1 MQKEKTGLRTSIDE
15 LSINKRPVK
24 KKLQQSENEEHLQ
37 SKIIKISMEKQ
48 EVAKEPQKIQS
59 IDGKLH
65 SNIDY
70 SATVK
75 DGRCIKCNKEYS
87 GRIKTFYIKRHYE
100 TCQEV
105 FYTLKKEI
113 FKVNQIESSSKKTHI
128 ICPYCEEEILRGS
141 FFSHCKEKNNKRQGH
156 FVCKF
161 KKCKNVFETKEDFNI
176 HNTQKKHWECFKCQK
191 TFNGRVGLFI
201 HKEKY
206 HSVHVN
212 KKSKLKCDFGC
223 TGTLKNL
230 QGKRHHH
237 KSIHGGE
244 KKKEKKCKK

>member
-1 MQKEKTGLRTSIDE
+1 MQQGIFWE
-15 LSINKRPVK
+15 K
-24 KKLQQSENEEHLQ
+24 KK
-37 SKIIKISMEKQ
+37 
-48 EVAKEPQKIQS
+48 
-59 IDGKLH
+59 
-65 SNIDY
+65 
-70 SATVK
+70 
-75 DGRCIKCNKEYS
+75 
-87 GRIKTFYIKRHYE
+87 FYINRHYE

-105 FYTLKKEI
+105 FYTLNKKI

-128 ICPYCEEEILRGS
+128 KCPYCKEDILRGS
-141 FFSHCKEKNNKRQGH
+141 FFSHCKEKNNKKQGH

-176 HNTQKKHWECFKCQK
+176 HNIQTKHWECSKCQK
-191 TFNGRVGLFI
+191 IFNGRAGLFI
-201 HKEKY
+201 HKDNY
-206 HSVHVN
+206 HSENVN
-212 KKSKLKCDFGC
+212 KKPELKCDLGVNEKSEKCDFGC

>member
-1 MQKEKTGLRTSIDE
+1 MG
-15 LSINKRPVK
+15 
-24 KKLQQSENEEHLQ
+24 
-37 SKIIKISMEKQ
+37 KQ
-48 EVAKEPQKIQS
+48 DVAKEPQKIQS

-87 GRIKTFYIKRHYE
+87 GRIKKFYIKRHYE

-105 FYTLKKEI
+105 FYTLNKEI

-128 ICPYCEEEILRGS
+128 KCPYCKEDILRGS
-141 FFSHCKEKNNKRQGH
+141 FFSHCKEKNNKKQGH

-161 KKCKNVFETKEDFNI
+161 KKCKNVFETKQDFNI
-176 HNTQKKHWECFKCQK
+176 HNIQTKHWECSKCQK
-191 TFNGRVGLFI
+191 IFNGRVGLFI
-201 HKEKY
+201 HKQNY
-206 HSVHVN
+206 HSEHVN

-244 KKKEKKCKK
+244 KKKEKKCNKARDILET